1 MTLRT
6 AFQYAAFALN
16 AMILLTSLIGFYLRP
31 DKRPSLILWI
41 LYGLAGTVFYT
52 VVLVFGL
59 GAWGNSSSPIRSLV
73 QDALVASSLLFPTLS
88 DVVRKWKR

>member
-1 MTLRT
+1 MSLRMS
-6 AFQYAAFALN
+6 FQYAVFILN
-16 AMILLTSLIGFYLRP
+16 AMILLSSLVGFALRP

-52 VVLVFGL
+52 VVLVFGF
-59 GAWGNSSSPIRSLV
+59 GAWGNEASPIRSLV